1 MAGVRT
7 PVNAYLTGA
16 GVETSLAA
24 HSDTQCTFIIQ
35 LNGAKRWRLWHKR
48 TLLPHSDMRVVG
60 KKPETQLDIGRLGPP
75 YIDVDLRQGQARNQ
89 APSFCFPPLSGWK
102 RVSPGV
108 RVQTLA
114 GQASDLWSGWCSSG
128 AVHTAR
134 DDPPHLDGAP
144 QRRRGGGGEGLLPS
158 HRGHGEVLQA
168 CEHPSQTPRADGGLL
183 VDCGG
188 RSWLSWLAALSVC
201 GEDMRADRPLLWWLC
216 SGGWAGALDR
226 LA

>member
-1 MAGVRT
+1 MGHSAISEALAGVAGVRT

-89 APSFCFPPLSGWK
+89 HPLLLFPSPLETQ
-102 RVSPGV
+102 PGV

-114 GQASDLWSGWCSSG
+114 GQASDL
-128 AVHTAR
+128 
-134 DDPPHLDGAP
+134 
-144 QRRRGGGGEGLLPS
+144 RR
-158 HRGHGEVLQA
+158 
-168 CEHPSQTPRADGGLL
+168 
-183 VDCGG
+183 
-188 RSWLSWLAALSVC
+188 
-201 GEDMRADRPLLWWLC
+201 
-216 SGGWAGALDR
+216 AGADQVLYIPRGTIHHTSTVLRSDEVAGAGKASFHLTVGMEKYFKPVR
-226 LA
+226 TPKRRE

>member
-1 MAGVRT
+1 MGHSAISEALAGVAGVRT

-114 GQASDLWSGWCSSG
+114 GQASDLRR
-128 AVHTAR
+128 A
-134 DDPPHLDGAP
+134 GAP
-144 QRRRGGGGEGLLPS
+144 QVLYIPRGTIHHTSTVLRS
-158 HRGHGEVLQA
+158 DEV
-168 CEHPSQTPRADGGLL
+168 
-183 VDCGG
+183 
-188 RSWLSWLAALSVC
+188 
-201 GEDMRADRPLLWWLC
+201 
-216 SGGWAGALDR
+216 AGAGK
-226 LA
+226 ASIAGQWPE

>member
-89 APSFCFPPLSGWK
+89 HPLLLFPSPL
-102 RVSPGV
+102 RLETRQP
-108 RVQTLA
+108 R
-114 GQASDLWSGWCSSG
+114 
-128 AVHTAR
+128 
-134 DDPPHLDGAP
+134 
-144 QRRRGGGGEGLLPS
+144 GEGTN
-158 HRGHGEVLQA
+158 V
-168 CEHPSQTPRADGGLL
+168 
-183 VDCGG
+183 
-188 RSWLSWLAALSVC
+188 
-201 GEDMRADRPLLWWLC
+201 
-216 SGGWAGALDR
+216 GWASL
-226 LA
+226 